1 MSNFYDEVI
10 EILKDDERFFSQD
23 GSLLKNA
30 LYEAAMRMDSKLI
43 KLLFLILKKTFK
55 KFYYLIIIKY
65 LFFIRTK
72 RQAKINRE
80 EISPFIFNTLHYL
93 II

>member
-1 MSNFYDEVI
+1 MKKYFIKNIKIKIINKIVI
-10 EILKDDERFFSQD
+10 FNSQ
-23 GSLLKNA
+23 
-30 LYEAAMRMDSKLI
+30 
-43 KLLFLILKKTFK
+43 KTFK
-55 KFYYLIIIKY
+55 KFYYLIKIKY